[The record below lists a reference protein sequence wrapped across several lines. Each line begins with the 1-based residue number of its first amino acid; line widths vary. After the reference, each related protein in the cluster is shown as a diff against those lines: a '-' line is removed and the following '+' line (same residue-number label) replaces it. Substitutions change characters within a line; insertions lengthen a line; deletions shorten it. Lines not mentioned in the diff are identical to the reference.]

1 MNDINNMTYEELLNY
16 TKQLQEEI
24 RILKENER
32 MQFITIDK
40 VNDKLFF
47 YEDQLMYFKDLF
59 RLIVVGGK
67 NNE

>member
-1 MNDINNMTYEELLNY
+1 MNDINNMTYEELLKY
-16 TKQLQEEI
+16 TKQLQEEM

-32 MQFITIDK
+32 MQSITIDK
-40 VNDKLFF
+40 VSDKLFF

>member
-59 RLIVVGGK
+59 RLIVVGWK